1 MMSTLLF
8 FTQVLIEK
16 EWLSF
21 GHKFSQRIGHG
32 SDKHNDDQ
40 RSPIF
45 LQFIECVWQVLSSKN
60 HDKSLKGYL
69 QIMQQFP
76 DVFEFNENLL
86 CVVLDH
92 LYSCLF
98 GTFLCNSHKERE
110 DMKLAQETQSLWSF
124 INSKQRSQFLNQ
136 MYCKPINSKVA
147 IFPITSIRF
156 GFSRFSPNILCC
168 SIEMVCSC
176 SSHQVYAVLERLPL
190 QVEPKTT
197 IPRLRPCKVCIFA
210 LSVFGICFLNNNLF
224 RI

>member
-1 MMSTLLF
+1 MSTLLL

-21 GHKFSQRIGHG
+21 GHKFGQRIGHG

-45 LQFIECVWQVLSSKN
+45 LQFIECVWQVFSSKN
-60 HDKSLKGYL
+60 YHDKSWNL

-110 DMKLAQETQSLWSF
+110 DMKLDQETQSLWSF
-124 INSKQRSQFLNQ
+124 INSRQRSLFINQ
-136 MYCKPINSKVA
+136 MYCKPTNSKAV
-147 IFPITSIRF
+147 IFPIASIR
-156 GFSRFSPNILCC
+156 L
-168 SIEMVCSC
+168 
-176 SSHQVYAVLERLPL
+176 LPTFF
-190 QVEPKTT
+190 V
-197 IPRLRPCKVCIFA
+197 R
-210 LSVFGICFLNNNLF
+210 
-224 RI
+224 